1 MKRIF
6 TLIAAAALTSSAAM
20 AQNLKV
26 YTGHVVTS
34 FAAETLGDVNF
45 GNGAQ
50 LTLQGKTFNTADI
63 DSIVVDR
70 SQAAA
75 AHTMQVAYANGNT
88 WVTVS
93 GDVAS
98 LLNVVVN
105 GDHVSVVAAPETAEE
120 ITYALGGTAANGS
133 FYMDGHF
140 KSTLRL
146 DNLNLTNPDSAAV
159 CIDNGK
165 RINVIL
171 ADGSTNSLTDAAG
184 GTQKACFFI
193 NGHAEFKGAGVLNL
207 TGNTKHAY
215 ASDEYTWIK
224 ENGTTINV
232 LSSANDGLHIE
243 QYFQMDGGTLN
254 VSGTKGDC
262 IDVSCTKSIDDL
274 QNGQAIING
283 GSITMDVAAVDV
295 KGLKSEKDMTINGG
309 IIKATVSGNG
319 SKGMSV
325 GGNLLIAQAE
335 GATTLINMTV
345 SGTTYKYTDP
355 TTGLEDS
362 SKCRGIKVTGNYT
375 LSGGTISM
383 TVTGKKAKGISIDGQ
398 YTYLG
403 GTTNVVP
410 E

>member
-6 TLIAAAALTSSAAM
+6 TLIAATALTSAAV
-20 AQNLKV
+20 AQTMKV

-34 FAAETLGDVNF
+34 YAAEALGDVNF
-45 GNGAQ
+45 NNGTQ
-50 LTLQGKTFNTADI
+50 LTLQGKTFSTSDI

-75 AHTMQVAYANGNT
+75 ARTMQVAYANGNT

-98 LLNVVVN
+98 LLNIAVK

-120 ITYALGGTAANGS
+120 ITYALGGTATNGS
-133 FYMDGHF
+133 FYMDGHY
-140 KSTLRL
+140 KSTLRF

-171 ADGSTNSLTDAAG
+171 ADGSTNSLTDGAG
-184 GTQKACFFI
+184 GMQKACFFI
-193 NGHAEFKGAGVLNL
+193 NGHAEIKGAGVLNL

-224 ENGTTINV
+224 NGSTTINV
-232 LSSANDGLHIE
+232 LSAVSDGLHVD

-262 IDVSCTKSIDDL
+262 VDVSCTKDAADL
-274 QNGQAIING
+274 QNGQIIING
-283 GSITMDVAAVDV
+283 GAITMDVAAVDV
-295 KGLKSEKDMTINGG
+295 KGLKGEKDVTINGG
-309 IIKATVSGNG
+309 TIKATVSGDG

-325 GGNLLIAQAE
+325 GGNLLVAQAE

-355 TTGLEDS
+355 ITGLPDS

-375 LSGGTISM
+375 LSGGTINM
-383 TVTGKKAKGISIDGQ
+383 TVTGSKAKGISIDGE
-398 YTYLG
+398 YKYLG
-403 GTTNVVP
+403 GTTNVMP